1 VRTYVLRRLL
11 AMALTV
17 LLVSM
22 IAFSLL
28 LLLPGDAAIAI
39 LGEQRGRDQ
48 EAYERLRHELGLDR
62 PLPLQYLDWL
72 GKALRGNLGTSI
84 RTQEPVWSGIRAR
97 LPATLWLSAGAM
109 MLALLVAVPVGIL
122 SAVRPDSKLDVTGT
136 VLAMSGV
143 AMPPFWLGIVL
154 IFVLAVWLRWL
165 PPSGF
170 VSPLDDPATSLKLMV
185 MPAVT
190 LGAGLAGVLVR
201 QVRSA
206 LLDVL
211 QQEYV
216 TVARAKGLAER
227 LVVRKHALRN
237 ALVPVVTIIGL
248 QTGRLFGGAVVVE
261 TIFSIPG
268 VGRLAVDSI
277 YFRDFPMVQ
286 GVVLVL
292 ALAVV
297 LANLVTDILYGYIDP
312 RIRYA

>member
-1 VRTYVLRRLL
+1 MYVDFGVGTVMGISPRADSLAVYRQPLL
-11 AMALTV
+11 NV
-17 LLVSM
+17 
-22 IAFSLL
+22 
-28 LLLPGDAAIAI
+28 
-39 LGEQRGRDQ
+39 
-48 EAYERLRHELGLDR
+48 Y
-62 PLPLQYLDWL
+62 W
-72 GKALRGNLGTSI
+72 TSSRAV
-84 RTQEPVWSGIRAR
+84 RTQEPR
-97 LPATLWLSAGAM
+97 
-109 MLALLVAVPVGIL
+109 
-122 SAVRPDSKLDVTGT
+122 
-136 VLAMSGV
+136 
-143 AMPPFWLGIVL
+143 
-154 IFVLAVWLRWL
+154 
-165 PPSGF
+165 
-170 VSPLDDPATSLKLMV
+170 
-185 MPAVT
+185 
-190 LGAGLAGVLVR
+190 
-201 QVRSA
+201 
-206 LLDVL
+206 
-211 QQEYV
+211 QEYV